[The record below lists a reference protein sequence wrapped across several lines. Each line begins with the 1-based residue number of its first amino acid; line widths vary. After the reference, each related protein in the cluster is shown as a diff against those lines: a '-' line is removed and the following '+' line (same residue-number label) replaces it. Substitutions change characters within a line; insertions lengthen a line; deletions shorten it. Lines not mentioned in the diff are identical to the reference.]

1 MVYARV
7 YTSLQLVLSQGRET
21 CDAPE
26 EGRKWLKEEVKER
39 RRQGVP
45 KEEEQRVREREKDSP
60 KGPSGGLCIEL

>member
-26 EGRKWLKEEVKER
+26 EGRKWLKEEVKEKAA
-39 RRQGVP
+39 